1 MNVRARLGGG
11 FAQARQGALLAVHV
25 GGKFRVRQHER
36 ELSGEI
42 RAAKRA
48 YRRFDVFRHAENSMI
63 GKWLAIKLDYFRRR
77 GEAAGDLLM
86 ASARIKSPCFPL

>member
-25 GGKFRVRQHER
+25 GGKFRVRQHKR

-48 YRRFDVFRHAENSMI
+48 YRGLDILRHRRDSMI
-63 GKWLAIKLDYFRRR
+63 RKCFAIKFDYFCWR

-86 ASARIKSPCFPL
+86 ASTRSESPCFPL